1 MKRSR
6 LPILLG
12 MLVVVALVGASA
24 AAGPTVSKRVLGEA
38 EGAAVLVIQV
48 TATEGSIYGVTIE
61 DASGSMYDVVAP
73 KGWVG
78 ITSGGK
84 TLFRTDAKPIAAGS
98 RLAFRV
104 LTTNKDAGLT
114 VTFHDA
120 VSVVGVAQAL

>member
-1 MKRSR
+1 
-6 LPILLG
+6 
-12 MLVVVALVGASA
+12 MLVVVALVGVSA

-48 TATEGSIYGVTIE
+48 TATEGSIFGVTIE
-61 DASGSMYDVVAP
+61 DASGSMFDVVAP
-73 KGWVG
+73 NGWVG

-84 TLFRTDAKPIAAGS
+84 TLFRTDEKPIRAGS

-114 VTFHDA
+114 VSFQDA
-120 VSVVGVAQAL
+120 ESVVGVAQTI

>member
-6 LPILLG
+6 FPILLG
-12 MLVVVALVGASA
+12 LLAAVALVASA
-24 AAGPTVSKRVLGEA
+24 AAAPTVSKRVLGEA

-48 TATEGSIYGVTIE
+48 TATEGSIFGVTIE
-61 DASGSMYDVVAP
+61 DESGSMYDVVAP
-73 KGWVG
+73 SGWVG

-84 TLFRTDAKPIAAGS
+84 TVFRTSEKPIRAGS

-114 VTFHDA
+114 VTFHDMDT
-120 VSVVGVAQAL
+120 VIGTAQTI